1 MAGEKMTET
10 MQRWTMSA
18 LGRENLTLI
27 QEPIPQPGPGEVRV
41 RVNAVALNYRDKMV
55 IEGTMPIP
63 LSFPFTP
70 ASDMAGVVTA
80 LVKASRVSS
89 PAPASSQP
97 SFRSGSTVSRRR
109 TRAICPIKRPADT
122 SRECWPST

>member
-1 MAGEKMTET
+1 MTET

-18 LGRENLTLI
+18 LGRESLTLI

-70 ASDMAGVVTA
+70 ASDMAGVVDSIGEGVTRFQPGA
-80 LVKASRVSS
+80 RVISTFF
-89 PAPASSQP
+89 PG
-97 SFRSGSTVSRRR
+97 GSTVNRRR
-109 TRAICPIKRPADT
+109 TRAICPIERPVDT